1 MGQAGQAVDESA
13 ATDADG
19 PLVERC
25 RAGDAGAMQQLYAR
39 HHGRLYAMALRLTGS
54 RADAEDVVQ
63 DAFLRAWRALDRFRG
78 GARFGTWIY
87 RIALNRCRD
96 LHGRRRPDVE
106 LDEGDGQSEGG
117 AIGDGGAGP
126 AGGDGIARRRL
137 ETALAELS
145 RGYREVLVLHDVMEL
160 RHPEIA
166 GILDID
172 VGTSKSQLH
181 KARAR
186 MRRLLAA
193 GA

>member
-1 MGQAGQAVDESA
+1 M
-13 ATDADG
+13 
-19 PLVERC
+19 
-25 RAGDAGAMQQLYAR
+25 
-39 HHGRLYAMALRLTGS
+39 
-54 RADAEDVVQ
+54 Q

-96 LHGRRRPDVE
+96 VHAGRRPSVE
-106 LDEGDGQSEGG
+106 LDERDGPPAGG
-117 AIGDGGAGP
+117 AAGAGGAGP

-137 ETALAELS
+137 EAALAELS